1 MHRRLKFVGCVLL
14 LAILAACGP
23 EDGRAR
29 GGGFGADVGNHAP
42 QGEIPFSKVWN
53 TQKP

>member
-1 MHRRLKFVGCVLL
+1 MWKRLRLVGAGLL
-14 LAILAACGP
+14 LMILMACGP

-29 GGGFGADVGNHAP
+29 GGGFGGDVGNHAP